1 METVEDLKVEVGELK
16 AAMDE
21 LERENEFF
29 YMSLHEIIGR
39 LLDVALPIRR
49 VSSLVSYVVAE
60 SNTGFQRQTSTRDG
74 REQLI
79 YGLIRPLLAAKDE
92 SVKRDI
98 AEERDRD
105 RLEREA
111 AAQAPDELEVDYSG
125 CAAIGVAGFHS
136 DSYGQAGDHCN
147 WCGAL
152 SPVTD

>member
-29 YMSLHEIIGR
+29 YMSIHEIVGR
-39 LLDVALPIRR
+39 LLDVAFPIRR

-79 YGLIRPLLAAKDE
+79 YSLIRPLLAAKDE

-98 AEERDRD
+98 AQERDRD

-111 AAQAPDELEVDYSG
+111 EAQAPDELEVDYSG
-125 CAAIGVAGFHS
+125 CPGVGTAGYHS
-136 DSYGQAGDHCN
+136 DSYGEAGERCN
-147 WCGAL
+147 WCGAA
-152 SPVTD
+152 SPVTE